1 MFILWTWEQCH
12 LVASSVLHHPK
23 SVLHLPK
30 STTTCCELENLF
42 LLMKLWC
49 EYFVDFESVILN
61 PPMHVPIWVGT
72 LNPPTPLTLVGGGSP
87 KCSKQPFLEIA
98 LDRIGTQNR
107 SLLDRR
113 SQNRGAVQ
121 SSPLPP
127 PLPSAPMAANPL
139 RSANLR
145 ETAQPFGGN
154 QIVKKRK
161 LQKWTQRKLTI
172 LGGLWW

>member
-1 MFILWTWEQCH
+1 MELW
-12 LVASSVLHHPK
+12 VG
-23 SVLHLPK
+23 
-30 STTTCCELENLF
+30 
-42 LLMKLWC
+42 
-49 EYFVDFESVILN
+49 YFMDFESAMLN
-61 PPMHVPIWVGT
+61 PPRILCMYQRVGDT
-72 LNPPTPLTLVGGGSP
+72 LNPLTPCTIVGGGSP

-107 SLLDRR
+107 SFLDRR

-172 LGGLWW
+172 LGGL